1 MSLEINPQDVIKLML
16 QYLKENG
23 LMSKLKKGFALVAIV
38 FACAMPTLASA
49 GDIQDGCVIILGKKL
64 CMEK

>member
-1 MSLEINPQDVIKLML
+1 
-16 QYLKENG
+16 
-23 LMSKLKKGFALVAIV
+23 MSKLKKGFALVAIV